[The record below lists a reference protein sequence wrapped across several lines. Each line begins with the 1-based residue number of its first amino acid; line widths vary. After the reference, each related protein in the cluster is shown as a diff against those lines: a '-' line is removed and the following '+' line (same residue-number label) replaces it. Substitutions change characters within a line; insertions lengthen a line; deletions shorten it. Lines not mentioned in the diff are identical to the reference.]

1 MNRRPKSREETPKE
15 GSDRARPYRT
25 ATICGRAAQK
35 ARVFGLVPVQS
46 GTGWR
51 IGNTTAAGDLC
62 KQNQL
67 LAWISGQA
75 PALLQCWYAKTRNF
89 VMPRLTKN
97 ARLTK
102 PFRKPIRKPV
112 RNPNGNNPP
121 LAVRDGA
128 DWARQEAAFQF
139 RQGTTVTVIDFTAFI
154 GRLATASGETIL
166 PFFRT
171 SLSIDNK
178 SPERFDPV
186 TEADRAAEAVMRRL
200 IKANFPQHG
209 IVGEEFGNERED
221 AEYVWVLDPIDGTKS
236 FIAGFPIWGT
246 LIALL
251 HKGTPVFGMMHQPHI
266 GERFSGDSGS
276 AHYSGPSGER
286 RLTVRRCATL
296 KEATSYTTSPLLMN
310 AADREIF
317 GRVESAV
324 KLSRYGGDCYSYC
337 MLAAGHLDL
346 VVETELKAYDIAAL
360 IPIVTGA
367 GGVITNWEG
376 KPAQS
381 GGRIV
386 AAGDA
391 RVHQAALK
399 VLNSQDT

>member
-1 MNRRPKSREETPKE
+1 M
-15 GSDRARPYRT
+15 
-25 ATICGRAAQK
+25 
-35 ARVFGLVPVQS
+35 
-46 GTGWR
+46 
-51 IGNTTAAGDLC
+51 
-62 KQNQL
+62 
-67 LAWISGQA
+67 
-75 PALLQCWYAKTRNF
+75 
-89 VMPRLTKN
+89 
-97 ARLTK
+97 
-102 PFRKPIRKPV
+102 
-112 RNPNGNNPP
+112 
-121 LAVRDGA
+121 
-128 DWARQEAAFQF
+128 
-139 RQGTTVTVIDFTAFI
+139 TVIDFTAFI

-178 SPERFDPV
+178 SSAQDSREFDPV

-251 HKGTPVFGMMHQPHI
+251 HRGMPVFGMMHQPYI

-276 AHYSGPSGER
+276 ADYKGPTGER
-286 RLTVRRCATL
+286 KLQVRRCALLQDATL
-296 KEATSYTTSPLLMN
+296 FTTSPLLMN
-310 AADREIF
+310 AGDRAAF
-317 GRVESAV
+317 GRVQDAAR
-324 KLSRYGGDCYSYC
+324 LTRFGGDCYSYC

-346 VVETELKAYDIAAL
+346 VVETELKPYDIAAL
-360 IPIVTGA
+360 IPIITGA
-367 GGVITNWEG
+367 GGIVTTWDGE
-376 KPAQS
+376 PAQN

-391 RVHQAALK
+391 RVHEAALK
-399 VLNSQDT
+399 LLSG